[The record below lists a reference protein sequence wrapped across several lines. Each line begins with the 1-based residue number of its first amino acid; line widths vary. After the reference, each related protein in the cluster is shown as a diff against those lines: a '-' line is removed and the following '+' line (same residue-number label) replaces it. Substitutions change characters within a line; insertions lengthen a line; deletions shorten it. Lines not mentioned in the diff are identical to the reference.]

1 MSLCMNQCL
10 KRFPLVSFSRYASTA
25 AASRASKSVAPD
37 TNPNSSTVD
46 VPEIVKGKKR
56 SPRKPKSPPPQPH
69 ALGKSKLQEH
79 LNDLAE
85 TNGKVVLADIE
96 RCRPASHTTP
106 GTPAYEEEYNSLFKK
121 ISDSFNVKQLRSFAK
136 MYGIS
141 LPSVRQ
147 KQEFVVAIMEEWN
160 WPSLTT
166 IREKQKEVEPGVE
179 TIPLTPTAAFLILGK
194 DGVDSHSLSNK
205 YHVRMTYLTN
215 PLALRIEGPIG
226 SIKIIKAHI
235 ADLNANIME
244 DVFELPVDK
253 PIRSDLLHRISRLSG
268 ALTQSFGENKACILL
283 FRALREVDFF
293 VEVRVA
299 FNGNNART
307 ASVAKRLAARAVCE
321 ETHSEQKH
329 LYFHLPPTA
338 PTPDPA
344 VASTSFPH
352 DYALYPFLSPRS
364 LPWTVNAGGVFR
376 VRRVE
381 DSLSTGAENL
391 KKTGGLLMGRG
402 RMINLQRQEMDLRT
416 LLLAGYSESP
426 FSSRMIS
433 ASIGH
438 ILVTSP
444 PGPVSIAPPLALQ
457 GQWKL
462 PYFLGWMEK
471 QSEPTVFS
479 PTLPA
484 GLLESQPV
492 QPKMLHRL
500 IYHAVNTENDVA
512 AARKII
518 RVELVLPHSI
528 KENFELGARESI
540 SSTCWVGRKVE
551 LDVMMP
557 DRPADIQFSFFDSTI
572 LADDLWPASL
582 AEYISN
588 LRSFLLYQDRDA
600 SQPETPLTVTHEGT
614 TYVLH
619 SSSTVRQNMES
630 VVESE
635 TIRILT
641 ESTVDLEGDQK
652 STSCEVICD
661 DIVSEASWKMFLQ
674 QCDSL
679 STTPTTKQSTH
690 AAPQL

>member
-1 MSLCMNQCL
+1 MSLCMNQCF

-25 AASRASKSVAPD
+25 AATRANNSVAPD
-37 TNPNSSTVD
+37 TNPTSSS
-46 VPEIVKGKKR
+46 VPKVVKVKKR
-56 SPRKPKSPPPQPH
+56 SPRKPKSPSPQPH
-69 ALGKSKLQEH
+69 ILGKSKLQEH
-79 LNDLAE
+79 LNNLAE
-85 TNGKVVLADIE
+85 TNGKLVLADIE
-96 RCRPASHTTP
+96 RCRPPSHTTP
-106 GTPAYEEEYNSLFKK
+106 GTPPYEEEYNSLFKK
-121 ISDSFNVKQLRSFAK
+121 ISDSFNVKQLRHFAK

-141 LPSVRQ
+141 LPSVRP
-147 KQEFVVAIMEEWN
+147 KQEFVVAIMDEWN

-166 IREKQKEVEPGVE
+166 IREKQQEAEPGVE

-194 DGVDSHSLSNK
+194 DGIDSHSLSNK
-205 YHVRMTYLTN
+205 YHVRMTYMTN
-215 PLALRIEGPIG
+215 PLALRVEGPIG
-226 SIKIIKAHI
+226 SIKLIQAHV

-244 DVFELPVDK
+244 DVFELPVNK

-268 ALTQSFGENKACILL
+268 ALAQSFGENK
-283 FRALREVDFF
+283 
-293 VEVRVA
+293 VRVA
-299 FNGNNART
+299 FNKNNART
-307 ASVAKRLAARAVCE
+307 ASIAKRLAARAVCE
-321 ETHSEQKH
+321 ETDSKQKQ
-329 LYFHLPPTA
+329 LYFHLPPSA
-338 PTPDPA
+338 PTPDPT

-352 DYALYPFLSPRS
+352 DYALYPFLSPRA
-364 LPWTVNAGGVFR
+364 LPWTINAGGVFR

-381 DSLSTGAENL
+381 DSLSTGAEDL

-402 RMINLQRQEMDLRT
+402 RMINLQRQETDLRT
-416 LLLAGYSESP
+416 LLLLGYSDSP
-426 FSSRMIS
+426 FNSRTIS

-444 PGPVSIAPPLALQ
+444 PGPVSIAPPLPLQ
-457 GQWKL
+457 GQWRL

-471 QSEPTVFS
+471 QSEPTIFS

-500 IYHAVNTENDVA
+500 IYHAVDTEDDVA

-518 RVELVLPHSI
+518 RVELNLPHSI
-528 KENFELGARESI
+528 KEHFELEAQESI

-557 DRPADIQFSFFDSTI
+557 GRPADIQFSFFDSNI
-572 LADDLWPASL
+572 LADDVWPASL

-588 LRSFLLYQDRDA
+588 LKAFLLYQDRDA

-619 SSSTVRQNMES
+619 SSSTVRQTIES
-630 VVESE
+630 VESDNLSVV
-635 TIRILT
+635 RIIT
-641 ESTVDLEGDQK
+641 ESAVDLEGDQK

-661 DIVSEASWKMFLQ
+661 DIVSEASWKFFLQ

-679 STTPTTKQSTH
+679 STTPTTKQPTH